1 MNFILYLREHF
12 VTVQEYY
19 LTDLK
24 VLCLSLNMPLCVQS
38 LLILQ
43 QVVKANSLIHL
54 HIVFSSV

>member
-12 VTVQEYY
+12 VTVQEYC

-24 VLCLSLNMPLCVQS
+24 VLYLSLNMPLCVQS